1 MPPVAASVFFT
12 FLYSVFS
19 TVEFYYEKTEEIMY
33 ASVGAAILNVAL
45 NGIFIRIFGY
55 IAAGYTTLACY
66 LFLSMA
72 HYQVMKKT
80 IPENIGHIELFDM
93 KLIATMAFVMIAST
107 VLFSALYSFTL
118 IRYSLIVIFAVVGI
132 IKRKDMISILKTIKV
147 K

>member
-1 MPPVAASVFFT
+1 MC
-12 FLYSVFS
+12 
-19 TVEFYYEKTEEIMY
+19 
-33 ASVGAAILNVAL
+33 ASVGAAILNIVL

-80 IPENIGHIELFDM
+80 ILENIGHIELFDM
-93 KLIATMAFVMIAST
+93 KFITAMAFVMIAST
-107 VLFSALYSFTL
+107 ILFSALYSFTL
-118 IRYSLIVIFAVVGI
+118 IRYSLIVIIAAAGI
-132 IKRKDMISILKTIKV
+132 IKRKDVISILKTIKV